1 MQQCC
6 KYIVTNSFC
15 NSIAKKYLCRVQKTG
30 VQLLFLVLFVCVEIA
45 NAQVSGVVLH
55 ERDEPLPNATVLL
68 LPDSVYSLTDADG
81 NFRFDGIGPGQYTL
95 EVRYLA
101 HSTERNEFSYSGAP
115 LNLSF
120 SLTYDTERLGE
131 VIVEGEHG
139 HAEEVLRNV
148 HLAEGFV
155 EMETKAALAQSL
167 DRIAG
172 IASINVGVGVSKP
185 VIRGLSNNRII
196 VLTDNVKQEGQQWG
210 ADHGLEV
217 DQYDV
222 EEVEILKGPASL
234 QYGSDGL
241 GGVINVLPE
250 KIPEKGKLSGVVLGN
265 FRSNNF
271 HGGGSAK
278 VAVNVNNVFG
288 SIRYSFQQF
297 GDYSVP
303 ADSFNYNGFRLPIID
318 RTLKNTAGQ
327 EQNISGFVGILR
339 SWGLT
344 RVDVSH
350 YSLDVGLF
358 SGAVG
363 IPRSY
368 ALTHDGDHRNI
379 DEPRQSV
386 QHLKAVLSQEI
397 FLPDHQ
403 VLHLHLGYQENIR
416 REYSFPE
423 FHSVP
428 TVDPNNT
435 LALEL
440 RLRTFT
446 INGHFDHEVSDKLTN
461 TYGFDAQYQI
471 NQRGGFELFLSNF
484 QTVRSGI
491 YAISNWQATPKLLV
505 QGGLRADYGKNVTE
519 YSKRYVYSGANAIID
534 SLESVAINDDY
545 FNVSGSIGMNRELGS
560 KGELRLNV
568 GKSFR
573 VPYPNETS
581 SNGVHHGTFRHEV
594 GNPDL
599 KTEHGYQLDLSTD
612 WKWDRVSVNV
622 AGFFNMFQNYIYL
635 SPSARF
641 SSLPE
646 AGQLFEYKQ
655 HNVVYTGGELNW
667 SYRPF
672 KFLELSQA
680 YEYVWNYNLETG
692 LPLPFTPPGSILSEV
707 RLRTEQIW
715 VFHNAYLFIN
725 DHYVFAQNRVDR
737 NEPQTP
743 DYNLINAGLGFNLKL
758 SDKERFV
765 SSLQIRFSV
774 QNITDQKYLNHLSRY
789 RWINVPEQGRNFVL
803 TLKVPFSYRFRER

>member
-1 MQQCC
+1 MLRLTLS
-6 KYIVTNSFC
+6 IVLITLSF
-15 NSIAKKYLCRVQKTG
+15 LRVQG
-30 VQLLFLVLFVCVEIA
+30 
-45 NAQVSGVVLH
+45 QVSGVVRH
-55 ERDEPLPNATVLL
+55 ERNEPLPNATLLL
-68 LPDSVYSLTDADG
+68 LPDSLFAISDANGHYQFESLAKG
-81 NFRFDGIGPGQYTL
+81 SYRLVAFY
-95 EVRYLA
+95 VA
-101 HSTERNEFSYSGAP
+101 HGSDTKEFTYSGTP
-115 LNLSF
+115 IELNF
-120 SLTYDTERLGE
+120 SLTYDTDRLGE

-148 HLAEGFV
+148 HLEEGFV
-155 EMETKAALAQSL
+155 EMETKAALAQTL
-167 DRIAG
+167 DKVAG

-241 GGVINVLPE
+241 GGVINILPE
-250 KIPEKGKLSGVVLGN
+250 KIPEKGKLSGLVLGN
-265 FRSNNF
+265 FRSNNL

-278 VAVNVNNVFG
+278 AALNINNVFG

-303 ADSFNYNGFRLPIID
+303 ADSFDYNGFRLPIID
-318 RTLKNTAGQ
+318 RILKNTAGK
-327 EQNISGFVGILR
+327 EQNISGFAGILR

-368 ALTHDGDHRNI
+368 ALTDDGNNRDI

-386 QHLKAVLSQEI
+386 RHLKAVLSQEV
-397 FLPDHQ
+397 FLPGHQ
-403 VLHLHLGYQENIR
+403 VLHLHLGFQENIR

-440 RLRTFT
+440 RLKTFT
-446 INGHFDHEVSDKLTN
+446 LNGHFDHEVSEKLTN

-471 NQRGGFELFLSNF
+471 NERDGFELFLPNF

-491 YAISNWQATPKLLV
+491 YAISNWQATSKLLV
-505 QGGLRADYGKNVTE
+505 QGGLRADYGKNITE
-519 YSKRYVYSGANAIID
+519 YSKRYVYSAANTIVD
-534 SLESVAINDDY
+534 SLESAATNDDY
-545 FNVSGSIGMNRELGS
+545 FNVSGSVGLNRKLGR
-560 KGELRLNV
+560 KGEIRANV

-612 WKWDRVSVNV
+612 WQWKKVSLNV
-622 AGFFNMFQNYIYL
+622 AGYFNFFQNYIYL
-635 SPSARF
+635 SPSSKF
-641 SSLPE
+641 STLPE

-655 HNVVYTGGELNW
+655 HNVIYAGGELNW
-667 SYRPF
+667 SYRPL

-707 RLRTEQIW
+707 RLRADKLWIFQ
-715 VFHNAYLFIN
+715 NAYLFVN
-725 DHYVFAQNRVDR
+725 DHYVIAQNRVDR

-743 DYNLINAGLGFNLKL
+743 DYNLINAGLGFDLKL
-758 SDKERFV
+758 SEKEKFV
-765 SSLQIRFSV
+765 SSVEIRFSV
-774 QNITDQKYLNHLSRY
+774 QNIANQRYLNHLSRY
-789 RWINVPEQGRNFVL
+789 RWINVPEQGRNFVI
-803 TLKVPFSYRFRER
+803 TVKVPMSVGLKN

>member
-1 MQQCC
+1 
-6 KYIVTNSFC
+6 
-15 NSIAKKYLCRVQKTG
+15 VQK
-30 VQLLFLVLFVCVEIA
+30 VRFLLFLLMIFVGFHQVT
-45 NAQVSGVVLH
+45 AQVSGVVSH
-55 ERDEPLPNATVLL
+55 ERNEPLPNATILL
-68 LPDSVYSLTDADG
+68 LPDSLFAISDINGRY
-81 NFRFDGIGPGQYTL
+81 RFEYVPLGDHRLVASY
-95 EVRYLA
+95 VA
-101 HSTERNEFSYSGAP
+101 HGSETKEFKYKGSP
-115 LNLSF
+115 VVLDF
-120 SLTYDTERLGE
+120 SLAFDTDLLGE
-131 VIVEGEHG
+131 AIVQGEHG

-148 HLAEGFV
+148 HLEEGFV

-167 DRIAG
+167 DRVAG
-172 IASINVGVGVSKP
+172 IAAINVGVGVSKP

-265 FRSNNF
+265 FRSNNL
-271 HGGGSAK
+271 HGGGSARI
-278 VAVNVNNVFG
+278 ALNINNAFG

-303 ADSFNYNGFRLPIID
+303 AGSFDYNNFRLPIID

-368 ALTHDGDHRNI
+368 ALTDDGDHRNI

-386 QHLKAVLSQEI
+386 RHLKAVLSQEV

-403 VLHLHLGYQENIR
+403 VLHLHLGFQENIR

-446 INGHFDHEVSDKLTN
+446 LNGHFDHEVSEKLTN
-461 TYGFDAQYQI
+461 TYGFDAQYQM
-471 NQRGGFELFLSNF
+471 NLRDGFELFLPNF

-505 QGGLRADYGKNVTE
+505 QGGLRADYGKNISE
-519 YSKRYVYSGANAIID
+519 YSKRYVYSAANAIVD
-534 SLESVAINDDY
+534 SLESAATNDDY
-545 FNVSGSIGMNRELGS
+545 FNVSGSVGLNRKLAT
-560 KGELRLNV
+560 KGELRFNV

-612 WKWDRVSVNV
+612 WQWKKVSLNV
-622 AGFFNMFQNYIYL
+622 AGYFNFFQNYIYL
-635 SPSARF
+635 SPSAKF

-655 HNVVYTGGELNW
+655 HNVIYTGGELNW
-667 SYRPF
+667 GYRPL

-707 RLRTEQIW
+707 RLRTEKLWI
-715 VFHNAYLFIN
+715 FHNAYLFIN

-743 DYNLINAGLGFNLKL
+743 DYNLINAGLGFDLKL
-758 SDKERFV
+758 SDMERFV

-774 QNITDQKYLNHLSRY
+774 QNIADEQYFNHLSRY
-789 RWINVPEQGRNFVL
+789 RWINVPEQGRNFVV
-803 TLKVPFSYRFRER
+803 TVKIPIQYRI